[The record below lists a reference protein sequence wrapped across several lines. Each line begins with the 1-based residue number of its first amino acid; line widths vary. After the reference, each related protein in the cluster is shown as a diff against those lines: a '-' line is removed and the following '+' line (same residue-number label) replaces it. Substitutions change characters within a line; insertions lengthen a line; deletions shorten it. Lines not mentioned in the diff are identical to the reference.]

1 MKSLPVLGQVEKT
14 KKNAAV
20 FHKAELICFGGLS
33 FFLRLCPSNFGVDR
47 FFCYMMVT
55 VAFTKVFKLAKKK
68 VENSVGS
75 LNCFCSIR
83 DLWKLNWK
91 PLAEIVVIS

>member
-1 MKSLPVLGQVEKT
+1 
-14 KKNAAV
+14 
-20 FHKAELICFGGLS
+20 
-33 FFLRLCPSNFGVDR
+33 
-47 FFCYMMVT
+47 MVT